1 MKACVNFAT
10 MPRLPFVT
18 LKNAAVL
25 ALVLGGT
32 AWLGSETVASKVP
45 DFDDL
50 AKRHAPVI
58 SPAMPG
64 DLMLFGEPMPL
75 ETFGVREA
83 LDRELVV
90 NTYRHSSTILYLKRA
105 ARWFPVIEP
114 ILEEEGIPTDFK
126 YLAVIESGLSQVV
139 SPAGAAGFWQFMKR
153 TAPEY
158 GLEVS
163 GNVDERYHV
172 EKATRAACAYL
183 QEAHARFGSWVL
195 AAASYNMGQAGVAEA
210 LFTQQVSTYWDLHL
224 NSETARYVYRLAAL
238 REVMEAPE
246 AYGFHLGRSDVYAP
260 LMCQEVVVDTAVS
273 NLASFA
279 LASGTTLRELK
290 AINPWLRGS
299 QLDVAEGKSYAIRV
313 PF

>member
-1 MKACVNFAT
+1 ML
-10 MPRLPFVT
+10 RLPFVT

-25 ALVLGGT
+25 TLVLGGT

-183 QEAHARFGSWVL
+183 HEAHGRFGSWVL

-210 LFTQQVSTYWDLHL
+210 LSSQQVSTYWDLHL

-238 REVMEAPE
+238 REVMETPE

-260 LMCQEVVVDTAVS
+260 LTCQEVVVDTTVS

-279 LASGTTLRELK
+279 LATGTTLRELK
-290 AINPWLRGS
+290 AINPWLRGT

-313 PF
+313 PL

>member
-25 ALVLGGT
+25 TLVLGGT

-90 NTYRHSSTILYLKRA
+90 NTLRFLY
-105 ARWFPVIEP
+105 
-114 ILEEEGIPTDFK
+114 
-126 YLAVIESGLSQVV
+126 
-139 SPAGAAGFWQFMKR
+139 
-153 TAPEY
+153 
-158 GLEVS
+158 
-163 GNVDERYHV
+163 
-172 EKATRAACAYL
+172 
-183 QEAHARFGSWVL
+183 
-195 AAASYNMGQAGVAEA
+195 AGVPFIAYIIGALLFLRFSFNEAEHA
-210 LFTQQVSTYWDLHL
+210 
-224 NSETARYVYRLAAL
+224 
-238 REVMEAPE
+238 EVIAELE
-246 AYGFHLGRSDVYAP
+246 RQGR
-260 LMCQEVVVDTAVS
+260 
-273 NLASFA
+273 
-279 LASGTTLRELK
+279 R
-290 AINPWLRGS
+290 
-299 QLDVAEGKSYAIRV
+299 
-313 PF
+313 

>member
-25 ALVLGGT
+25 TLVLGGT

-114 ILEEEGIPTDFK
+114 ILQEEGIPTDFK

-183 QEAHARFGSWVL
+183 HEAPARFGSWVL
-195 AAASYNMGQAGVAEA
+195 AAASYNMGQSGVAEA
-210 LFTQQVSTYWDLHL
+210 LSTQQVSTYWDLHL

-260 LMCQEVVVDTAVS
+260 LACQEVVVDTAVS

-279 LASGTTLRELK
+279 LATGTTLRELK
-290 AINPWLRGS
+290 AINPWLRGT

-313 PF
+313 PL